1 MKRLI
6 SFLLAL
12 ILLLSFAS
20 CGVER
25 VVDENAHASDSINV
39 SEDESKK
46 GVGDDASDDSSETG
60 ASSDSSQGNNA
71 TIEGDGSEDTD
82 DSKDNGKEEHVHK
95 YEKVV
100 TEPTEEAEGYTT
112 NTCSCGESYISDK
125 VPKKITI
132 PLVVNDVA
140 KAKIVMAADAD
151 RYVWYARDRIQL
163 SVSGITG
170 VSLLEDG
177 SADIEIHI
185 GDTGSAESVSLKA
198 TLGAN
203 EYAIKVVDKKII
215 IVASNPAFLYEA
227 VKYFVDNYFKAPSAR
242 VGEKEITLLTD
253 DINVKRAGDKSSLH
267 YQFSTGKFVSAVGV
281 PMYSIDN
288 DKYGPKDANPR
299 YWVRQGGF
307 FTGEVFYQA
316 FVNGDDNMGVIQKK
330 NMKTGETLYSAP
342 RDIGHANDMAYDPET
357 NRIMV
362 GDSKDILFFDADTL
376 EYIET
381 KTVEHSAVRLSYYPE
396 RSKYVIHFF
405 YIYNEKFEYTGQ
417 YFGRQLSQVN
427 SAVENPDSF
436 TGQGTDC
443 DDTFIYWLLHIY
455 ENGVYNVYVAVYD
468 WYGNI
473 LTLVEVS
480 IPGGHEPES
489 ISSIDGTLYIAT
501 ASPQP
506 TTMLSR
512 VDFGMTEQYS
522 KPLTENGETVTK
534 IVLPADAGRNTLYA
548 RDKIQLAA
556 ENLSGVKFA
565 EEGNADFEILIG
577 DTGRAESIALK
588 ATLGADEYAIKLI
601 GNKIVIVA
609 SNEVFLYE
617 AAKLFVDEYMRFPFM
632 SIADGKIVLLTDT
645 IDVRRAGNKAS
656 MNYLLT
662 KGNKFTLD
670 TEAKYTLDN
679 QKYGATDADPRIH
692 RRQGGCFTG
701 EVYYQV
707 LITQNEKLA
716 VVARK
721 NVKTGDL
728 IYSEPRLMDHAND
741 ATYDPYNN
749 RLIVGNTN
757 TVWIYDG
764 DTLEFIESKTLSHTT
779 SRVSYS
785 AERHTYIM
793 GSYYFYDDSFT
804 YTNKY
809 VKSTLK
815 TIYGDL
821 SLSSQGTACDD
832 VFIYSLLIEATGVS
846 GKYNAYLGVLDWYGN
861 TLAFITINIEQG
873 FEPENVSVIDGKLYI
888 AACSTQPV
896 ATLYE
901 VKFG

>member
-20 CGVER
+20 CDVER

-46 GVGDDASDDSSETG
+46 GVGDDASDDSSGTG
-60 ASSDSSQGNNA
+60 ASSDSSQGNNEN
-71 TIEGDGSEDTD
+71 IEGDGSEDAD

-112 NTCSCGESYISDK
+112 YTCSCGDSYVSDK

-170 VSLLEDG
+170 VSLLESG
-177 SADIEIHI
+177 NADIEIHI
-185 GDTGSAESVSLKA
+185 GDTGSAESVALKA
-198 TLGAN
+198 TLGTD
-203 EYAIKVVDKKII
+203 EYAVKLIDKKII

-227 VKYFVDNYFKAPSAR
+227 AKYFVDNYLTSPNAR

-253 DINVKRAGDKSSLH
+253 DINVKRAG
-267 YQFSTGKFVSAVGV
+267 
-281 PMYSIDN
+281 
-288 DKYGPKDANPR
+288 
-299 YWVRQGGF
+299 
-307 FTGEVFYQA
+307 
-316 FVNGDDNMGVIQKK
+316 
-330 NMKTGETLYSAP
+330 
-342 RDIGHANDMAYDPET
+342 
-357 NRIMV
+357 
-362 GDSKDILFFDADTL
+362 
-376 EYIET
+376 
-381 KTVEHSAVRLSYYPE
+381 
-396 RSKYVIHFF
+396 
-405 YIYNEKFEYTGQ
+405 
-417 YFGRQLSQVN
+417 
-427 SAVENPDSF
+427 
-436 TGQGTDC
+436 
-443 DDTFIYWLLHIY
+443 
-455 ENGVYNVYVAVYD
+455 
-468 WYGNI
+468 
-473 LTLVEVS
+473 
-480 IPGGHEPES
+480 
-489 ISSIDGTLYIAT
+489 
-501 ASPQP
+501 
-506 TTMLSR
+506 
-512 VDFGMTEQYS
+512 
-522 KPLTENGETVTK
+522 
-534 IVLPADAGRNTLYA
+534 
-548 RDKIQLAA
+548 
-556 ENLSGVKFA
+556 
-565 EEGNADFEILIG
+565 
-577 DTGRAESIALK
+577 
-588 ATLGADEYAIKLI
+588 
-601 GNKIVIVA
+601 
-609 SNEVFLYE
+609 
-617 AAKLFVDEYMRFPFM
+617 
-632 SIADGKIVLLTDT
+632 
-645 IDVRRAGNKAS
+645 NKAS

-662 KGNKFTLD
+662 TGNKFTLD
-670 TEAKYTLDN
+670 TAAKYTLDN
-679 QKYGATDADPRIH
+679 QKYGATDADPRIY

-707 LITQNEKLA
+707 LITRNEELA

-749 RLIVGNTN
+749 RLIVGNTK

-821 SLSSQGTACDD
+821 TLSSQGTACDD

-861 TLAFITINIEQG
+861 TLAFITINIEQS